1 MAKSN
6 PPTPIPRRASALP
19 PGAIRVRP
27 KYPRRYSVPQ
37 EEDVTRIPTMPQPTM
52 WQYETPNY
60 EAESSLPSLSLVV
73 SEASPVVSD
82 LHVDELETLPPS
94 PRRTAPLPGEIY
106 GPIVEEHV
114 QRALDISEIDTNPPV
129 PTRASRSL
137 TLPDPAA
144 SASSDLDAI
153 ARADTIQHS
162 AVTVSATPAVPP
174 VPPARPQPTYME
186 GAQASWTAGSGA
198 NSAYAR
204 RIAQRERRVLY
215 LRSLHAHPVDH
226 ARWWLLYPGRLEFL
240 LWLAGTLLL
249 LGVTAILLVSGALS
263 LGMLNASRPG
273 DLQAVPLVKSA
284 APCTQAPVQQGAH
297 CPSAA
302 SLAPLQLVMLSD
314 ASLTGGTPVRVHG
327 EGFSAGGV
335 VHFTCY
341 TNHPCRPDSVH
352 ADAHGEFTVAL
363 MPEDGSA
370 WTPGHHHI
378 IAYDMKS
385 KRSVSLGFLLSSNPA
400 GDAATST
407 PASSSTAS
415 STGATGTTNQ
425 SGSVPTP
432 INQTPAPLPSVTPTV
447 QMKPA
452 KPTPLPVATR
462 RPSTPTPQPT
472 AGITPTAISTSTVT
486 PAPSPTGKTASDL
499 AASQA
504 LSLHTAYQQPLVPD
518 IWLWLFCAGYALAM
532 TLLGAAGALHRR
544 RLARCK

>member
-27 KYPRRYSVPQ
+27 KYPRRYNVPQ

-60 EAESSLPSLSLVV
+60 DAESSLSSLSLVV

-94 PRRTAPLPGEIY
+94 PRRTAPLPDEIY
-106 GPIVEEHV
+106 GPIAEEHV
-114 QRALDISEIDTNPPV
+114 RRGLDISEIDTHPPV
-129 PTRASRSL
+129 PTRPARSL
-137 TLPDPAA
+137 TLPNPTA

-153 ARADTIQHS
+153 AQADTIQHN
-162 AVTVSATPAVPP
+162 AVTVAATPAVPA
-174 VPPARPQPTYME
+174 ARPRPTYYME
-186 GAQASWTAGSGA
+186 GAQTSWTAGSGA

-204 RIAQRERRVLY
+204 RIAQRDRRALY
-215 LRSLHAHPVDH
+215 LRSLNPHPVDH

-263 LGMLNASRPG
+263 LGMLNVSRPG

-284 APCTQAPVQQGAH
+284 APCNNAPVQQGAH
-297 CPSAA
+297 CTSTG
-302 SLAPLQLVMLSD
+302 SLAPLQLIMLSN
-314 ASLTGGTPVRVHG
+314 ASLTGGTPVRLRG
-327 EGFSAGGV
+327 EGFSPGGV
-335 VHFTCY
+335 VNFTCY
-341 TNHPCRPDSVH
+341 TNHPCRPDSLH
-352 ADAHGEFTVAL
+352 ADAQGEFTVAL
-363 MPEDGSA
+363 MPGDGSA

-378 IAYDMKS
+378 IAYDVKS
-385 KRSVSLGFLLSSNPA
+385 KRSVSLGLLLSSNPA
-400 GDAATST
+400 GDTATST
-407 PASSSTAS
+407 PASSSSAS
-415 STGATGTTNQ
+415 STSADGSTNQ
-425 SGSVPTP
+425 SGSVPTSV
-432 INQTPAPLPSVTPTV
+432 NQTPAPLPSITPTV

-472 AGITPTAISTSTVT
+472 VGITPTVSSTSTVT
-486 PAPSPTGKTASDL
+486 PAPTATRNATSDL
-499 AASQA
+499 AASQT
-504 LSLHTAYQQPLVPD
+504 LSLHTAYQQPLIPD
-518 IWLWLFCAGYALAM
+518 IWLWLFFVGYALAM
-532 TLLGAAGALHRR
+532 ALLGAAGVLHRR
-544 RLARCK
+544 RFVRFK